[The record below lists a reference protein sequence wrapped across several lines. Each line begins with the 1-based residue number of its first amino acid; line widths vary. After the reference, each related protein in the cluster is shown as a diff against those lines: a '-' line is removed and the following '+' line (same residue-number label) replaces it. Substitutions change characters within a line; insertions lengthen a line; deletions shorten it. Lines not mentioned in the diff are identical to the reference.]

1 MRKNFMIAAT
11 MTLLLLTTYVSAQRG
26 FRVSPQYPNAGDT
39 VTISYNPDSTIL
51 KGLAPV
57 TGTIYLFVDFKWE
70 ADDLNMQMTDSG
82 WAAKY
87 VLPAKSAIMVCN
99 FSAAGRTDKGGRMTY
114 AWMLTGNDHKIVPG
128 AYPAWAFIRARSIHN
143 SVPDAVDSI
152 AMIDD
157 ELALQWMMWEVR
169 DHHESARKIFY
180 NASTFMKNHYGHRA
194 DSSIREQIKYITGLP
209 DVTEEELIAVS
220 RAYNDLLHSKVSADS
235 MNNIIIQKFPA
246 GITARDKWIYRMFR
260 ESEKRDSLWEHFVQL
275 FPLKK
280 FRNVNTEIDQMYYQ
294 KVYRAVAY
302 TPIIKRNDYSL
313 MYKMIEDA
321 PLISLTEFHRQVI
334 MNPVEHNTVKPEAVL
349 SYSQAIVD
357 QLEKLSGEKRGAE
370 SQFLSPS
377 AWKRYVLQYSS
388 PAFFGHATL
397 LHMMGDDKRALVY
410 MEKAKAHHDPQRV
423 GAEFNGLYTTLLEKN
438 GRHAEAM
445 QVVENSVRENKVTP
459 EMIDMLKKEYIA
471 KHKSEAGFE
480 AYFDNMKNPEQ
491 LKAQQEHLRSALIR
505 QPAPSFKLEQMKG
518 GYADL
523 AKQKGKIVVI
533 DFWATWCGPCKAAL
547 PGMQMA
553 VDKYKNDDKVTFYF
567 IATQEMKPNYREEI
581 RAFVKEK
588 HYNINVLFD
597 AADKKTGHLDET
609 YSRYAAALHFSGI
622 PQKMI
627 IDGNGMVRW
636 SSNGYMGSP
645 SALADEISYV
655 IELLKKEN

>member
-1 MRKNFMIAAT
+1 MRKNLKTAAT
-11 MTLLLLTTYVSAQRG
+11 IILLLMSGLVSAQRG
-26 FRVSPQYPNAGDT
+26 FRISPTYPNAGDT
-39 VTISYNPDSTIL
+39 ITITYNPDSTIL

-57 TGTIYLFVDFKWE
+57 TGVIYLFADFKWQ

-87 VLPAKSAIMVCN
+87 ILPDNASFLACN
-99 FSAAGRTDKGGRMTY
+99 FSAAGKTDKGGRMTY
-114 AWMLTGNDHKIVPG
+114 AWMMTGDDHKQLPG
-128 AYPAWAFIRARSIHN
+128 GYPAWAFLRARSIHET
-143 SVPDAVDSI
+143 VPDAVDTVALI
-152 AMIDD
+152 ND

-180 NASTFMKNHYGHRA
+180 NASTFMKNHYGRRA
-194 DSSIREQIKYITGLP
+194 DSTIREQIKYITSLP
-209 DVTEEELIAVS
+209 DVTEEELISVS
-220 RAYNDLLHSKVSADS
+220 RAYNDLLHSKASADS
-235 MNNIIIQKFPA
+235 MNDIIMQKFPT
-246 GITARDKWIYRMFR
+246 GITVRDKWIYRMFR
-260 ESEKRDSLWEHFVQL
+260 ESDKRDSLWEHFVQI

-280 FRNVNTEIDQMYYQ
+280 FANVNTEIDQMYYQ

-302 TPIIKRNDYSL
+302 TPIIKRNDYSV
-313 MYKMIEDA
+313 MSKMIPDA

-334 MNPVEHNTVKPEAVL
+334 MNPFEHNTVKADSIL

-377 AWKRYVLQYSS
+377 AWKRYVLKYGS

-397 LHMMGDDKRALVY
+397 LHVTGDDKRALVY
-410 MEKAKAHHDPQRV
+410 MEKAKAYHDPERV

-438 GRHAEAM
+438 GQHAAAM

-459 EMIDMLKKEYIA
+459 EMIAMLKKEYVA
-471 KHKSEAGFE
+471 KHKNDAGFD
-480 AYFDNMKNPEQ
+480 AYFNNMKDPAQ
-491 LKAQQEHLRSALIR
+491 LKAQQEHLKSDLIR
-505 QPAPSFKLEQMKG
+505 QPIPSFKLEQMKG
-518 GYADL
+518 GYAEL
-523 AKQKGKIVVI
+523 AKQKGKIVVL

-553 VDKYKNDDKVTFYF
+553 VDKYKNDDKVAFYF
-567 IATQEMKPNYREEI
+567 IATQETKPDYREQI
-581 RAFVKEK
+581 KAFVKEK
-588 HYNINVLFD
+588 NYSINVLYD
-597 AADKKTGHLDET
+597 APNKKSGHLDDT
-609 YSRYAAALHFSGI
+609 YAKYAALMHFSGI

-627 IDGNGMVRW
+627 IDGSGMVRW
-636 SSNGYMGSP
+636 ISTGYFGSP